1 MFDLVVR
8 DERLEI
14 LRLETAPFGTNAY
27 LITCLESGETLLVD
41 APGDA
46 DAILEKLK
54 GSSIE
59 LIVITHGHMDHL
71 MVLEELGNALVAEI
85 AVHEGDAG
93 MLPVKA
99 DRLLEDGEVLECGNL
114 KLEVLHTPGHTPGS
128 ICLRVDGYLIS
139 GDTIFPGGP
148 GKTATVEDFQ
158 TVLTSIREAVLT
170 LPDETVI
177 LPGHG
182 AATTV
187 GKERPLIEAFI
198 ANNRDA
204 DTFGEVT
211 WSSS

>member
-27 LITCLESGETLLVD
+27 LITCLGTGETLLID

-46 DAILEKLK
+46 DLILEKLR
-54 GSSIE
+54 GTSIE
-59 LIVITHGHMDHL
+59 QIVITHGHMDHL
-71 MVLEELGNALVAEI
+71 MVLEELGSALDAKI

-99 DRLLEDGEVLECGNL
+99 DRLLDDGEILECGNL
-114 KLEVLHTPGHTPGS
+114 ELEVLHTPGHTPGS

-148 GKTATVEDFQ
+148 GKTARAEDFQ

-182 AATTV
+182 TATTV

-198 ANNRDA
+198 ESSNDA
-204 DTFGEVT
+204 ETFGDVT
-211 WSSS
+211 WSS